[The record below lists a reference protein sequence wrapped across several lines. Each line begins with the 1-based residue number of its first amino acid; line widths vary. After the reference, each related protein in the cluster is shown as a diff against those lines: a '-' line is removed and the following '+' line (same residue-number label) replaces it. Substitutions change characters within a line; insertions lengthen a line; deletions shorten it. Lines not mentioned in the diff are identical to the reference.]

1 MKTKRIVGCVGAFL
15 SIVSIVGSAYAVP
28 MKDAAGKLYIDDLTP
43 SGSAKVD
50 FPNALKT
57 INSNTDAC
65 GRLIVR
71 NSSGTPLT
79 GVGSI
84 LINGTSTP
92 APTAVD
98 TVPRCLNGVAE
109 VPQTTPYKTPAGD
122 FVFPGLSPLSSQAI
136 AFPGISLSRN
146 VSVNACGFIS
156 LTSSAQYPLTGT
168 INVNGTPVNTTTA
181 PMGNPPKCINNVLY
195 TAE

>member
-1 MKTKRIVGCVGAFL
+1 MKMKRFAGCVGALL
-15 SIVSIVGSAYAVP
+15 SIVSIVGSAYAAPV
-28 MKDAAGKLYIDDLTP
+28 KDAAGKLYVDGLTA

-57 INSNTDAC
+57 INSNADAC

-71 NSSGTPLT
+71 NSSSTPLT
-79 GVGSI
+79 GVGTLKI
-84 LINGTSTP
+84 DGTDTP

-109 VPQTTPYKTPAGD
+109 VAQSTSYKTPAGD
-122 FVFPGLSPLSSQAI
+122 FVFPGMTGLSSHAI
-136 AFPGISLSRN
+136 AFPGISLSKN
-146 VSVNACGFIS
+146 VSVNACGFIG

-168 INVNGTPVNTTTA
+168 IKVNSVDVNTDTVA
-181 PMGNPPKCINNVLY
+181 VGNPPKCINNILY
-195 TAE
+195 MPQ